1 MRTLLAPSPAAAAP
15 ERGARL
21 RRPALPLAL
30 YALGVMVLVARLG
43 SHPAF
48 AYNWEHYTTWRVLH
62 FIDHP
67 SWRIFG
73 LDEGLM
79 TDSGGGPASALPV
92 WLSFK
97 LIGVSL
103 LALRLP
109 CALLAATAVPAL
121 WLLGRR
127 LVSAPVGLLAAL
139 LLACSPAWWL
149 YGRTA
154 TTVGMSLAPAL
165 ATIYALLRLL
175 EHPEDRRWLVALQG
189 CLLAGVYFYAPIRFL
204 WLLSLGLLAVEWW
217 LRPSQRVALQRA
229 LLVTMA
235 AIPLWIT
242 LLTGGH
248 PLTAFDRYYGGR
260 GEQILNFGVSAEGYA
275 DALGQPTPQGES
287 LPELARRLLGRNLR
301 DYVNL
306 LLDRH
311 TDPVYLDFAGV
322 HGRLYPWF
330 LAPFAA
336 LGLARAL
343 RRMRASLPD
352 RVLLAT
358 FFGLGLPMILTTR
371 VHTGRLIFVL
381 PLLLVLVADG
391 AWATGTWLAR
401 RAPARLGA
409 RQTAWPVAL
418 AALLLCATVASGW
431 RDDRGQPVTPPV
443 ERLAGSLS
451 SGLGRAQAAG
461 GAALVLGGPDWQGEF
476 ESINLAPARLTLDAQ
491 YQFIDLSAR
500 HAPPSADSRTPL
512 YYGGVLWRIVNP
524 LALPSRCRLAYF
536 VLPPAETAFLAAMR
550 LAGCAS
556 PDYTLLQ

>member
-1 MRTLLAPSPAAAAP
+1 
-15 ERGARL
+15 
-21 RRPALPLAL
+21 
-30 YALGVMVLVARLG
+30 
-43 SHPAF
+43 
-48 AYNWEHYTTWRVLH
+48 
-62 FIDHP
+62 
-67 SWRIFG
+67 
-73 LDEGLM
+73 
-79 TDSGGGPASALPV
+79 
-92 WLSFK
+92 
-97 LIGVSL
+97 
-103 LALRLP
+103 
-109 CALLAATAVPAL
+109 LAATAVPML
-121 WLLGRR
+121 WLVGRR

-175 EHPEDRRWLVALQG
+175 ERPAERRWLLALQA

-204 WLLSLGLLAVEWW
+204 WLISLGLLAVEWW
-217 LRPSQRVALQRA
+217 LRPAERGVLHRA
-229 LLVTMA
+229 LLVTA
-235 AIPLWIT
+235 AVIPLWIT

-275 DALGQPTPQGES
+275 DALGQPTPQNES
-287 LPELARRLLGRNLR
+287 LPELARRLLGRNVR

-306 LLDRH
+306 LIDRH

-343 RRMRASLPD
+343 RRVRASLPD
-352 RVLLAT
+352 RVLLTT

-381 PLLLVLVADG
+381 PLLLALAADG
-391 AWATGTWLAR
+391 AWATGSCLAR
-401 RAPARLGA
+401 HAAARPSA
-409 RQTAWPVAL
+409 RHAARPVAL
-418 AALLLCATVASGW
+418 AALLLCATALSGW
-431 RDDRGQPVTPPV
+431 RDYRGQPMTPPV
-443 ERLAGSLS
+443 EQLARALAD
-451 SGLGRAQAAG
+451 GLDRAQAAG

-476 ESINLAPARLTLDAQ
+476 EDINLAPARLTLDAR
-491 YQFIDLSAR
+491 YQFIDLSAP
-500 HAPPSADSRTPL
+500 HAQTSVDGRIPL
-512 YYGGVLWRIVNP
+512 YYGGVLWRVVNP

-536 VLPPAETAFLAAMR
+536 VLPAAETAFLAAMR
-550 LAGCAS
+550 LAGCQQ
-556 PDYTLLQ
+556 PDYALLP